1 MFYYRAVI
9 LYCSISK
16 RKQRL
21 LAPECSMCKNA
32 AIVFN
37 CTAYFHGTAA
47 THTELSKQ
55 FHLQGK
61 LLSISNC
68 YIFQM

>member
-1 MFYYRAVI
+1 MFYYRDVI

-16 RKQRL
+16 RKQSL
-21 LAPECSMCKNA
+21 LVPECSMCKNA

-37 CTAYFHGTAA
+37 STAYFHGTAA
-47 THTELSKQ
+47 TRTELSNQ
-55 FHLQGK
+55 FYLQGN

-68 YIFQM
+68 YILQM

>member
-1 MFYYRAVI
+1 MFYYRDVI

-16 RKQRL
+16 RKQSL
-21 LAPECSMCKNA
+21 LVPECSMCKNA

-37 CTAYFHGTAA
+37 FTKYFHGTAA
-47 THTELSKQ
+47 THTELSNQ
-55 FHLQGK
+55 FYLQGN

-68 YIFQM
+68 NIFQM